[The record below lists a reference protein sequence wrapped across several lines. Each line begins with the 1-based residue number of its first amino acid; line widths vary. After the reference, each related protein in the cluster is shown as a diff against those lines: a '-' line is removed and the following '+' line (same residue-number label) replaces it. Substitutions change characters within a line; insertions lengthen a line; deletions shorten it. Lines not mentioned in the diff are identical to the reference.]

1 MKKKILVL
9 AVLQLF
15 MVLGSCSSDSGDDST
30 PVITEPPVVV
40 VKTAKV
46 TSYSKN
52 SGETGET
59 ISVFGENFSDKAS
72 DIKITFD
79 GVAAT
84 IVSSTATEIKLTLP
98 QTEKVLPKVVFTIL
112 NKEIVNEAKNDYNGN
127 IGILPK
133 PAVNAWFTIENTK
146 KSTIEIGRTQIISDK
161 IMYYSISQDADGG
174 VFRTLDGGITWS
186 LWASSQYNTGFYAT
200 KNDDGLNYT
209 LFGYQLS
216 GGGVNKI
223 PVGGKAY
230 GTPNTYVW
238 KEINSGYPGIYSVYI
253 DNNLQNGTIV
263 SQRGDVYTTSNGN
276 DFSQVYDAHLN
287 DEGYD
292 RGFINKSSEIDN
304 NHMWIAGQKRV
315 KTINYPFVLFKN
327 NETDGWKEHFL
338 ADEPDSYVDE
348 ISFADAVNGFIL
360 LRGVSTTTFYKTI
373 NGGDTWTKVYTGEK
387 FTKFAFKDANTGWA
401 VLENKI
407 YKTTDGGVSWILD
420 YTHDQSIRG
429 IGYNNNVVWAFS
441 ADKIIKRYL

>member
-1 MKKKILVL
+1 MKKRILLV
-9 AVLQLF
+9 AALQLF
-15 MVLGSCSSDSGDDST
+15 LVLGGCSSDSGDT
-30 PVITEPPVVV
+30 PTLTPPVVV
-40 VKTAKV
+40 IKTPKV

-52 SGETGET
+52 YGETGET
-59 ISVFGENFSDKAS
+59 ITIYGENFSDKIS

-84 IVSSTATEIKLTLP
+84 IVSSTATEIKFILP
-98 QTEKVLPKVVFTIL
+98 QTEKVLPKVVLTIL
-112 NKEIVNEAKNDYNGN
+112 DKVVVNEAKNDYNGN

-133 PAVNAWFTIENTK
+133 PAINAWFTFENAK
-146 KSTIEIGRTQIISDK
+146 KSTIEIGRTQIVSDK
-161 IMYYSISQDADGG
+161 IMYYSISEDASGG

-200 KNDDGLNYT
+200 KNDDGLSYT

-230 GTPNTYVW
+230 GTPNAYVW
-238 KEINSGYPGIYSVYI
+238 KEINSGYSGIYSIYVE
-253 DNNLQNGTIV
+253 NNLQKGTIV
-263 SQRGDVYTTSNGN
+263 SQRGDVYVTYNGA
-276 DFSQVYDAHLN
+276 DFAQVYDAHLN

-292 RGFINKSSEIDN
+292 SGFINKSAEIDN
-304 NHMWIAGQKRV
+304 DHMWIAGQKTV
-315 KTINYPFVLFKN
+315 KAIKYPFVLFKN
-327 NETDGWKEHFL
+327 NETDGWKEHYL
-338 ADEPDSYVDE
+338 VNEPNSYVNE
-348 ISFADAVNGFIL
+348 VSFADAANGFLL

-373 NGGDTWTKVYTGEK
+373 NGGDTWSKVYTGEK
-387 FTKFAFKDANTGWA
+387 FTKFTFKDANTGWA

-407 YKTTDGGVSWILD
+407 YKTTDGGVSWTLD

-429 IGYNNNVVWAFS
+429 ITYKNNVVWAFS
-441 ADKIIKRYL
+441 TDKIIKRYL

>member
-1 MKKKILVL
+1 MKKRILLIV
-9 AVLQLF
+9 VLQLF
-15 MVLGSCSSDSGDDST
+15 LVLNSCSSDSGDSE
-30 PVITEPPVVV
+30 PVVDPPVVV
-40 VKTAKV
+40 IKTAKI

-59 ISVFGENFSDKAS
+59 VSIYGENFSDKIT

-84 IVSSTATEIKLTLP
+84 IVSATATEIKFVLP

-112 NKEIVNEAKNDYNGN
+112 DKEIVNETKNDYNGN

-133 PAVNAWFTIENTK
+133 PAINAWFTFENVK
-146 KSTIEIGRTQIISDK
+146 KSTVEIGRTQIVSDK
-161 IMYYSISQDADGG
+161 IIYYSISEDASGG

-186 LWASSQYNTGFYAT
+186 LWASSLHNTGFYAT
-200 KNDDGLNYT
+200 KNDDGLSYI

-230 GTPNTYVW
+230 GTPNAYVW
-238 KEINSGYPGIYSVYI
+238 KEINSANSGIYSIYI
-253 DNNLQNGTIV
+253 DDNLQKGTIV
-263 SQRGDVYTTSNGN
+263 SQRGDVYVTSNGA
-276 DFSQVYDAHLN
+276 DFTQVYDAHLN

-292 RGFINKSSEIDN
+292 RGFVNKSAEIDN
-304 NHMWIAGQKRV
+304 DHIWIGGQKTV
-315 KTINYPFVLFKN
+315 KGVKYPFILFKN
-327 NETDGWKEHFL
+327 NETDGWKEHYL
-338 ADEPDSYVDE
+338 VDEPNSYVNE
-348 ISFADAVNGFIL
+348 VSFADAVNGFL
-360 LRGVSTTTFYKTI
+360 LFRGVSNTTFYKTI
-373 NGGDTWTKVYTGEK
+373 NGGDTWSKVYTGEK
-387 FTKFAFKDANTGWA
+387 FTKFTFKDANTGWA

-420 YTHDQSIRG
+420 YTHDQSITG
-429 IGYNNNVVWAFS
+429 IAYKNNVVWAFS
-441 ADKIIKRYL
+441 TDKIIKRYL

>member
-1 MKKKILVL
+1 MKKRILLV

-15 MVLGSCSSDSGDDST
+15 LVLNGCSSDSGSDLEPT
-30 PVITEPPVVV
+30 PEPPVVV
-40 VKTAKV
+40 IKTPKI

-52 SGETGET
+52 AGEVGET
-59 ISVFGENFSDKAS
+59 ISIYGENFSDKIS

-79 GVAAT
+79 GVVAT
-84 IVSSTATEIKLTLP
+84 IISATATEIKFTLP
-98 QTEKVLPKVVFTIL
+98 QTEKVLPKIVFTIL
-112 NKEIVNEAKNDYNGN
+112 DKEIVNEAKNDYNGN

-133 PAVNAWFTIENTK
+133 PAINAWFTFENAK

-161 IMYYSISQDADGG
+161 IIYYSISEDASGG

-200 KNDDGLNYT
+200 KNDDGLSYI

-230 GTPNTYVW
+230 GTPNAYVW
-238 KEINSGYPGIYSVYI
+238 KEINSANSGIYSIYV
-253 DNNLQNGTIV
+253 DDNLQKGTIV
-263 SQRGDVYTTSNGN
+263 SQRGDVYVTSNGA
-276 DFSQVYDAHLN
+276 DFEQVYDAHLN
-287 DEGYD
+287 DEDYGS
-292 RGFINKSSEIDN
+292 GFINKSAEIDN
-304 NHMWIAGQKRV
+304 DHMWIAGQKTV
-315 KTINYPFVLFKN
+315 KGIKYPFVLFKN
-327 NETDGWKEHFL
+327 NETDGWKEHYL
-338 ADEPDSYVDE
+338 VDEPNSYFTE
-348 ISFADAVNGFIL
+348 ISFADAANGFIL
-360 LRGVSTTTFYKTI
+360 IANSSIYKTI
-373 NGGDTWTKVYTGEK
+373 NGGDTWSKVYTGEK
-387 FTKFAFKDANTGWA
+387 FTKFTFKDANTGWA

-429 IGYNNNVVWAFS
+429 ISYKNNVVWAFS
-441 ADKIIKRYL
+441 TDKIIKRYL